1 MNSASRFEHI
11 DSLRGIAVLFV
22 IWLHV
27 SEVYINLSPSVK
39 NNGALLYDFAWYINT
54 GRIGVIIFF
63 AISGFVLLKSIQ
75 GDKKNG
81 TKTFLIRRFFRL
93 YPAFWLSVIL
103 GILVI
108 QLQGGSVEVKRVVA
122 NISMLPLIFNQET
135 IIGLYW
141 TLETEI
147 FFYIL
152 GLVLFLLGKSDQPI
166 NIFMISILLL
176 VIFVPVRQISL
187 NYPQHIGLA
196 LLPFHLSIM
205 FWGALS
211 RQFYDNPDLRIKILN
226 KNISIKFLFKILT
239 LCILTFPLASLI
251 KGISFNEFKY
261 FHFGLS
267 NILGILFFLLLA
279 FYFRVKNKFIAWV
292 GAISYSMYL
301 FHPIIF
307 MSLLWW
313 IENCAPVIFSEL
325 HLGVYIIVN
334 IILSIIV
341 GSIIYSLIERPS
353 IKFSHHLT
361 SYWK

>member
-1 MNSASRFEHI
+1 MSAASRFEHI

-39 NNGALLYDFAWYINT
+39 ESGTFLYDFSWYINT

-108 QLQGGSVEVKRVVA
+108 QLQGGNVEVERVIA
-122 NISMLPLIFNQET
+122 NITMLPLMFNQET

-147 FFYIL
+147 FFYL
-152 GLVLFLLGKSDQPI
+152 SGLVLFLLGKSDKPI
-166 NIFMISILLL
+166 NVFMVSIFLL
-176 VIFVPVRQISL
+176 VIFVPVRKISL

-211 RQFYDNPDLRIKILN
+211 RQFYDNPDLRVKILN
-226 KNISIKFLFKILT
+226 KYISIKLLFKILT
-239 LCILTFPLASLI
+239 LCILAFPLASLV
-251 KGISFNEFKY
+251 KGIAGHEFKY

-267 NILGILFFLLLA
+267 NILGVLFFLLLA
-279 FYFRVKNKFIAWV
+279 FYFRVKNKFIVWV
-292 GAISYSMYL
+292 GTISYSMYL
-301 FHPIIF
+301 FHPIVF
-307 MSLLWW
+307 MSLFWW
-313 IENCAPVIFSEL
+313 LKNCAPVMFSEL
-325 HLGVYIIVN
+325 YLGVYIIVN
-334 IILSIIV
+334 IMLSIII
-341 GSIIYSLIERPS
+341 GSIIYYLIEKPS
-353 IKFSHHLT
+353 IKLSHHLT
-361 SYWK
+361 SYRK